1 MVAHERLTSLR
12 VERVTDAD
20 DPRLDGYRR
29 LTDPALR
36 RHDRFVAESR
46 EVVRRLLD
54 GHRHRL
60 MSLLLGEAALDDLRD
75 GLAACRPAP
84 EILVADG
91 ALLRAVAGF
100 PFHRGC
106 LALAERGHEPSCDD
120 VLAGLA
126 PEATRLLVVDDVT
139 DPNNVGALFRNAA
152 AFGAGAVL
160 LTARS
165 GDPLYRKTIRVSMGQ
180 SLCLPWARLP
190 SWPEAA
196 NRLRSRGFV
205 PVALSPEGEDL
216 ERFVVE
222 VPARIALVV
231 GNEGAGMSSSARAT
245 CERSV
250 GIRMRRGVD
259 SLNVATAAAIAL
271 HRLSPGA
278 PEQPPH

>member
-60 MSLLLGEAALDDLRD
+60 MSLLLTEAALDDLRD
-75 GLAACRPAP
+75 GLAAYRPVP
-84 EILVADG
+84 EILAADG
-91 ALLRAVAGF
+91 ALIRTVAGF

-106 LALAERGHEPSCDD
+106 LALAGRGHEPSCDD
-120 VLAGLA
+120 VLAALA
-126 PEATRLLVVDDVT
+126 PEATRVLLVDDVANP
-139 DPNNVGALFRNAA
+139 DNVGALFRNAA
-152 AFGAGAVL
+152 AFGVGAVL

-165 GDPLYRKTIRVSMGQ
+165 GDPLYRKTIRVSMGE
-180 SLCLPWARLP
+180 SLCLPWARLA
-190 SWPEAA
+190 SWPETAR
-196 NRLRSRGFV
+196 RLRSRGFT

-216 ERFVVE
+216 ERFVAE
-222 VPARIALVV
+222 APTRIALVV
-231 GNEGAGMSSSARAT
+231 GNEGGGMSAPARAA

-271 HRLSPGA
+271 YRLSRWE
-278 PEQPPH
+278 PEPPH